1 MPAAPKFEMYK
12 DNAGKF
18 RFRLIAPNGQ
28 TIASSEGYESKE
40 SCKKGVESVKTN
52 APKADIVDKTV

>member
-1 MPAAPKFEMYK
+1 MPAAPKFEIYK
-12 DNAGKF
+12 DTAGKF

-28 TIASSEGYESKE
+28 TIASSESYESKE
-40 SCKKGVESVKTN
+40 SCKKGAESVKNN